1 MSGLRVGAGE
11 AMRKRCVAVVLS
23 IFAVLAHAG
32 PGRAGQVVV
41 VAPELPPMFHADGTG
56 RDALIIREA
65 LGACGHGVRFR
76 IVPMGRH
83 WNDYGTGAADAVAVV
98 PPGMRLPGWE
108 SDVYAHYQNGASVLK
123 SSGLAVGTLADLTG
137 RRVVTFAGG
146 TDILPG
152 LREFADRLADLRERA
167 DQMVHSNLL
176 FAGRVD
182 AVLGDGLIFAE
193 YNRQLRE
200 RVKAGQ
206 PLPFDPGQAVVF
218 TAIFPPTPYTVVF
231 RDERLR
237 DDFNRCLGV
246 LTVTGRIDDIA
257 RAAVEPYR
265 DTVGNRYLG
274 Y

>member
-1 MSGLRVGAGE
+1 MLAGACGT
-11 AMRKRCVAVVLS
+11 MRIRCAAIVLWAAAAL
-23 IFAVLAHAG
+23 FPA
-32 PGRAGQVVV
+32 RAGLADQLVI
-41 VAPELPPMFHADGTG
+41 VAPELPPMFNADGTG

-83 WNDYGTGAADAVAVV
+83 WGDYGTGAADGVAVV
-98 PPGMRLPGWE
+98 PPAMRLPGWASE
-108 SDVYAHYQNGASVLK
+108 VYARYQNGASVLK
-123 SSGLAVGTLADLTG
+123 SSGLAVNSLADLVG
-137 RRVVTFAGG
+137 KRVITFAGG
-146 TDILPG
+146 VEILPG
-152 LREFADRLADLRERA
+152 LREIADRFADLRERA

-182 AVLGDGLIFAE
+182 AVLADGLIFAE

-200 RVKAGQ
+200 RSATGQ
-206 PLPFDPGQAVVF
+206 HLPFDPNQAVVF
-218 TAIFPPTPYTVVF
+218 TAIFPPSPYTVVF
-231 RDERLR
+231 RNERLR
-237 DDFNRCLGV
+237 DDFNRCLAV
-246 LTVTGRIDDIA
+246 LSVTGRIDDIA